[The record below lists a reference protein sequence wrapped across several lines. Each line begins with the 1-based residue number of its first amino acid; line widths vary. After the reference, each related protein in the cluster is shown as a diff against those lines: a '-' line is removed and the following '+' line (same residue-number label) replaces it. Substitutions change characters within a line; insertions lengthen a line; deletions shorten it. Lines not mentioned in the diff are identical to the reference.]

1 MTFKEEALRKLF
13 VFIKDT
19 NTNKI
24 KRTVVPAELQ
34 VGLYDNPTSLD
45 IFGRLAINSVEYT
58 VNKQND
64 SGIIRLK
71 NHDTLTSIITELIP
85 TSEHIDVYLPAT
97 PRNGQIHFVKDGSA
111 TAAVTPINIY
121 PSSTDQ
127 TIDGQN
133 SVTLD
138 TNYGSLAIAWVQ
150 NEWRQIVA
158 GANSTSGAPTN
169 ATYVTINNESSL
181 SNERAL
187 AGSSNVTITD
197 NGAGSDVEIDL
208 TDSGVTAGV
217 YSVPFIAVDAKGRI
231 TAAANGAG
239 AFAPA
244 SAEYLVLSADGTLSD
259 ERIFSASTGLV
270 FVDNGAGSSF
280 VVSIDDSVVATL
292 SGSIFSGPV
301 VAQGG
306 LSGSLQNLS
315 DGTSYLV
322 AGANV
327 TITSGSSGQVIISA
341 ATSASIGNGADE
353 EATYLV
359 VSLTSSLPNERAVS
373 SSFGLRITDGGAGS
387 TFDFAVSDDEIA
399 TLTGSIFRGDVKFNA
414 GLSGSLQNL
423 VDGSS
428 YLVAGANVTIT
439 TQSNGQVEIAA
450 SGGGGGSGDTDAT
463 YIVIS
468 NTSSLNAERQL
479 EVGTGLILSDSGANS
494 SVTISADDNVLATLS
509 GSLFSGP
516 VQADGGLSGSL
527 QNLVSGESYLVA
539 GSNITIT
546 TESNG
551 QVTISSTASG
561 GGGGDTDASYV
572 VLSSTSSLSSERV
585 LTAGDG
591 ISITDNGADNTVV
604 ISNDTA
610 FTGTYLTYSTASYH
624 DLTHDPVVL
633 YQFSGSL
640 VDTSGN
646 SLNLS
651 LGAGTAR
658 YTEMAPGILG
668 AQLDGS
674 SYFVR
679 SITDTL
685 LLITG
690 SMTVEAIISMPEA
703 TTGDVFFV
711 AMSAPGESLATN
723 ILYQFASIF
732 SSPVMQWRYFGEYA
746 GGTNVSYQQTS
757 PTSPVGRTMHVAMTR
772 ADTTNIISFYV
783 DGDYVGSSTSLTTT
797 AFSSATQTFAVG
809 YDNAG
814 SNISRAFN
822 IASLKIISG
831 SALSASEVR
840 DEYNRTLG
848 QLYKTISRAVS
859 DADWTDG
866 ANQLKTTS
874 SVSISS
880 NDEYVSSQGED
891 VYFFV
896 SGSIGASTGSGSP
909 NANITL
915 FGGDVRI
922 SGSLT
927 VGSGSVTI
935 TSNDIRFGD
944 FTTRIEKQGG
954 DLKFFDANNTSGKS
968 LSDIG
973 SGGGGSTTGWETAYE
988 IDFTTLSA
996 VTASTSTVS
1005 IDGYT
1010 WNVENLA
1017 NADFIGVIPGTGL
1030 QVDPN
1035 ANSTDY
1041 YTNVRTSPLI
1051 WISIQSLVPD
1061 YDPTIDDLRVFVNLE
1076 LTGSDANFEIASTA
1090 LTKLPYPGN
1099 TTQFSHQFFRGYSGG
1114 SFTSS
1119 RSFLGSTLYSG
1130 INGASSSSAGMMVLS
1145 HNYTNFGVYGL
1156 DYDYATYSFPT
1167 GSVKQNLGNFNL
1179 RGSTAGYQTI
1189 RFEYE
1194 PEIAFEFAAFPVN
1207 TANSFQATIRH
1218 LLIQRKR

>member
-19 NTNKI
+19 NTEKI

-64 SGIIRLK
+64 SGIIHLK
-71 NHDTLTSIITELIP
+71 NHDTLASINTEL
-85 TSEHIDVYLPAT
+85 TLSHVDVYLPAK
-97 PRNGQIHFVKDGSA
+97 PRNGQVHFIKDGTA
-111 TAAVTPINIY
+111 TATRTPINIY
-121 PSSTDQ
+121 PSSIEQ
-127 TIDGQN
+127 TIDGQS

-187 AGSSNVTITD
+187 AGSSNVTVTD
-197 NGAGSDVEIDL
+197 NGAGSDVELDL
-208 TDSGVTAGV
+208 SNTGVTAGV
-217 YSVPFIAVDAKGRI
+217 YTLPFLSIDAKGRI

-239 AFAPA
+239 AFAP
-244 SAEYLVLSADGTLSD
+244 SGAEYLVLSADGTLSD
-259 ERIFSASTGLV
+259 ERIFSASTGLI

-341 ATSASIGNGADE
+341 ATSASIGSGADE

-450 SGGGGGSGDTDAT
+450 SSGGGGGGSGDTDAT

-494 SVTISADDNVLATLS
+494 SVTISADDNVLATLT

-516 VQADGGLSGSL
+516 VQANGGLSGSL

-539 GSNITIT
+539 GTNITIT

-561 GGGGDTDASYV
+561 GGS
-572 VLSSTSSLSSERV
+572 
-585 LTAGDG
+585 
-591 ISITDNGADNTVV
+591 
-604 ISNDTA
+604 
-610 FTGTYLTYSTASYH
+610 
-624 DLTHDPVVL
+624 
-633 YQFSGSL
+633 
-640 VDTSGN
+640 
-646 SLNLS
+646 
-651 LGAGTAR
+651 
-658 YTEMAPGILG
+658 
-668 AQLDGS
+668 
-674 SYFVR
+674 
-679 SITDTL
+679 
-685 LLITG
+685 
-690 SMTVEAIISMPEA
+690 
-703 TTGDVFFV
+703 
-711 AMSAPGESLATN
+711 
-723 ILYQFASIF
+723 
-732 SSPVMQWRYFGEYA
+732 
-746 GGTNVSYQQTS
+746 
-757 PTSPVGRTMHVAMTR
+757 
-772 ADTTNIISFYV
+772 
-783 DGDYVGSSTSLTTT
+783 
-797 AFSSATQTFAVG
+797 
-809 YDNAG
+809 
-814 SNISRAFN
+814 
-822 IASLKIISG
+822 
-831 SALSASEVR
+831 
-840 DEYNRTLG
+840 
-848 QLYKTISRAVS
+848 
-859 DADWTDG
+859 
-866 ANQLKTTS
+866 
-874 SVSISS
+874 
-880 NDEYVSSQGED
+880 
-891 VYFFV
+891 
-896 SGSIGASTGSGSP
+896 
-909 NANITL
+909 
-915 FGGDVRI
+915 
-922 SGSLT
+922 
-927 VGSGSVTI
+927 
-935 TSNDIRFGD
+935 
-944 FTTRIEKQGG
+944 
-954 DLKFFDANNTSGKS
+954 
-968 LSDIG
+968 
-973 SGGGGSTTGWETAYE
+973 STTGWETAYE

-1035 ANSTDY
+1035 ANSSDY
-1041 YTNVRTSPLI
+1041 YTNIRTSPLI

-1076 LTGSDANFEIASTA
+1076 LTGSNANFEIASTA

-1099 TTQFSHQFFRGYSGG
+1099 TTQFSHQFFRGYAGG

-1119 RSFLGSTLYSG
+1119 RSFLGNTIYSG
-1130 INGASSSSAGMMVLS
+1130 ISAASSSSAGLMVLS

-1156 DYDYATYSFPT
+1156 DYDYVTYSFPT